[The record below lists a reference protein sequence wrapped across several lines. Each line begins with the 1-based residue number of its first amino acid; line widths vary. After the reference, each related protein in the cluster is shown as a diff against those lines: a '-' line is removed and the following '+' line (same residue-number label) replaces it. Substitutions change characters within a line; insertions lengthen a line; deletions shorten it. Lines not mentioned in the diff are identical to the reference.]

1 MLPPGIVNFCMA
13 LLRQGR
19 KALSFGSVLVRAV
32 ADARRR
38 GLGGASALER
48 ALWFHHWSPAA
59 LRALN
64 VRVDFTG
71 TPPRSGLL
79 VSNHLSYVDVLV
91 LSSVLSCAFVSKDDV
106 EHWPLV
112 GRLTDLA
119 GTIYIDRN
127 SRNDTRRINDTVVR
141 RFASGQVVVIFP
153 EGTSTDGS
161 HVRPFY
167 PSLLQ
172 SAIDARAP
180 ITPAHIAYEVEGGN
194 AAADVC
200 YWGDMVFVPHFWR
213 LLGTRGIRATVRFGT
228 ARTYLER
235 KTASLETREQVIAL
249 GGQPAR

>member
-1 MLPPGIVNFCMA
+1 M
-13 LLRQGR
+13 
-19 KALSFGSVLVRAV
+19 VRAV

-38 GLGGASALER
+38 NLSGASPLDR
-48 ALWFHHWSPAA
+48 ALWFHQWSPVA

-64 VRVDFTG
+64 VRVDVTG

-106 EHWPLV
+106 ERWPLV

-127 SRNDTRRINDTVVR
+127 SRHDTRRINDTVAQ

-172 SAIDARAP
+172 SAIDARVP
-180 ITPAHIAYEVEGGN
+180 ITPANIAYEVADGN

-200 YWGDMVFVPHFWR
+200 YWGDMVFMPHFWR
-213 LLGTRGIRATVRFGT
+213 LLGTKAVRATVRFGT
-228 ARTYLER
+228 ARTYSER

-249 GGQPAR
+249 GGQFRR